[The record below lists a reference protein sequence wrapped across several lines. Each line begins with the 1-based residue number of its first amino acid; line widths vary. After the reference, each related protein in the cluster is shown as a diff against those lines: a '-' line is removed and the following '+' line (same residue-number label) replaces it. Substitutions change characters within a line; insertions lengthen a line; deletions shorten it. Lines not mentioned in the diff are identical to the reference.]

1 MPKVAPNTVTDSSNV
16 IWFFLNFSR
25 HVEDVPASVW
35 IIMTA
40 SYNVMST
47 E

>member
-25 HVEDVPASVW
+25 HVWDVPASVW
-35 IIMTA
+35 ITMINVD
-40 SYNVMST
+40 YNDSFI
-47 E
+47 